1 MLPSDEEK
9 IASQLKEAEAIIEN
23 ETASFQADEPT
34 EETGTTAVKVVDSAP
49 EAPNGGEGPETVGPV
64 ANQAELVDPLTSP
77 HANSKSPSAVNMIET
92 TTNSHDTSKDHAD
105 DGGEVVLEADEDTV
119 IY

>member
-9 IASQLKEAEAIIEN
+9 IASQVEEAESLIKQEI
-23 ETASFQADEPT
+23 ASLQADEQA
-34 EETGTTAVKVVDSAP
+34 EETEVTVKVGDN
-49 EAPNGGEGPETVGPV
+49 APNVPISSVDPETVGSV
-64 ANQAELVDPLTSP
+64 ANQAEPVDSLQRL
-77 HANSKSPSAVNMIET
+77 HANSKSPSTINVTEAATI
-92 TTNSHDTSKDHAD
+92 SHDPLKEHAD